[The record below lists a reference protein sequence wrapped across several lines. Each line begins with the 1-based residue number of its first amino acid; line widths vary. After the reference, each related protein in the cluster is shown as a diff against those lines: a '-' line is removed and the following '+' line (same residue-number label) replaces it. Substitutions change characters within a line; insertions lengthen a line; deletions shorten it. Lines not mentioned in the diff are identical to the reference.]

1 MRSKAGAGDSL
12 GNVVKYIGTMNES
25 HYDNAPEQVRKNVE
39 FMTKVRKYNIQVST
53 TKP

>member
-12 GNVVKYIGTMNES
+12 GDVVKDIGTMNES
-25 HYDNAPEQVRKNVE
+25 HYENAPEQVGKNAE